1 SLNAGDRFVSSLTGR
16 FYIMKN
22 GNTILTTCG
31 LVRLLKD
38 NIPGKEQYWVTLDP
52 ELMEPKGEIQG

>member
-1 SLNAGDRFVSSLTGR
+1 
-16 FYIMKN
+16 MKN
-22 GNTILTTCG
+22 GSTILTTCG